1 MTQLTNQERKAIEDK
16 LREVEALQ
24 RLAMTNED
32 WGNVVAVQEYIEAFA
47 ELLGREPLVQPR

>member
-1 MTQLTNQERKAIEDK
+1 MTQLTNQQRKTIEDK

-32 WGNVVAVQEYIEAFA
+32 WDNVVAVQEYIEAFA

>member
-1 MTQLTNQERKAIEDK
+1 MTQLTNQQRKTIEDK

-32 WGNVVAVQEYIEAFA
+32 WDNVVAVQEYIEAFA
-47 ELLGREPLVQPR
+47 ELLGRDPLVQPR

>member
-1 MTQLTNQERKAIEDK
+1 MTQLTNQQRKSIEDK

-32 WGNVVAVQEYIEAFA
+32 WDNVVAVQEYIEAFA
-47 ELLGREPLVQPR
+47 ELLGRDPLVQPR